1 MLAQSSK
8 DVAVLQCINIIFKHF
23 ISVCAYIYIYKERER
38 ENNGV
43 FLDTNNLYFEDLNS
57 NDPVG

>member
-8 DVAVLQCINIIFKHF
+8 DVVVLQCINIIFKHF
-23 ISVCAYIYIYKERER
+23 ISVCAYIYTKRERER

>member
-23 ISVCAYIYIYKERER
+23 ISTHTKRER